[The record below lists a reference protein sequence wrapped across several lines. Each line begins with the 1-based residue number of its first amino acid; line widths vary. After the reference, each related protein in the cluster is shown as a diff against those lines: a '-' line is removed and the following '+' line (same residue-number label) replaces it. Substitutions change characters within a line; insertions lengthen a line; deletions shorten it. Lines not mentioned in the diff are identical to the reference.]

1 MMDNNDAG
9 FSLVEVLVALAISAL
24 LMAVA
29 YRGLSLGTR
38 GIRTTDVEARLLEVA
53 KAELA
58 RAGVETT
65 LTEGEQSGRSG
76 NVDWTVSMRPYH
88 APADGIGAFGH
99 PRAYWVE
106 VEARTRG
113 RPPKRLM
120 TLKLDG
126 PNER

>member
-38 GIRTTDVEARLLEVA
+38 GIQTSDVEARLLEVA
-53 KAELA
+53 KTELA
-58 RAGVETT
+58 RAGVETP
-65 LTEGEQSGRSG
+65 LTEGEQSGRNG
-76 NVDWTVSMRPYH
+76 KIDWIVSMRPYH
-88 APADGIGAFGH
+88 APADALSAFGH

-126 PNER
+126 HNER